1 MVREIE
7 SEGSFLVCVLK
18 SEGLKKLIINNN
30 KFMKKYI
37 KTITFAS
44 LALLLLIPLVSMAS
58 SEIELANKG
67 TQMKAQFKDGN
78 LANYETR
85 EARRAGNQARHSE
98 MLNILEQNDYQA
110 WLEFVGDKDC
120 PMKEKINE
128 ENFAE
133 FVKAHQDRVSEREA
147 RQEFRGGNRK

>member
-1 MVREIE
+1 
-7 SEGSFLVCVLK
+7 
-18 SEGLKKLIINNN
+18 
-30 KFMKKYI
+30 MKKHI
-37 KTITFAS
+37 KTITLAS

-67 TQMKAQFKDGN
+67 TQMKTQFKDGN
-78 LANYETR
+78 FSNYEAR
-85 EARRAGNQARHSE
+85 DARRASNQARHSE

-110 WLEFVGDKDC
+110 WLEFVGDKEC

-133 FVKAHQDRVSEREA
+133 FVKAHQERASEREA
-147 RQEFRGGNRK
+147 RQEFKGKNRR